1 MTMYADRP
9 SSTPLVDRW
18 GDDEGVSWIAH
29 PAEEGQRASHA
40 VRCEE
45 GVWIVD
51 PLEARG
57 VHEAITE
64 LGPVAGVA
72 VLSSWHARDAGE
84 FARRYDVPVSLP
96 TWMTRVEA
104 RVDAPVERY
113 ERTLGE
119 SGIHVSLSNP
129 LPTWREGIAYRESD
143 GTLLVPESAGTAAP
157 FLVGDERLGLELS
170 RRLRPPR
177 VSLAGLE
184 PERVLVGH
192 GPPVYEDAT
201 AALDE
206 ALATARRRFPR
217 ALVEHG
223 PDSVRSVLEA
233 VRK

>member
-9 SSTPLVDRW
+9 SSSPLVDRW
-18 GDDEGVSWIAH
+18 GGDEGVSWIAH
-29 PAEEGQRASHA
+29 PHEEGQRASHA
-40 VRCEE
+40 IRGDD

-51 PLEARG
+51 PLEAPD
-57 VHEAITE
+57 VHDAISE
-64 LGPVAGVA
+64 LGTVTGVA
-72 VLSSWHARDAGE
+72 VLSSWHARDAGA
-84 FARRYDVPVSLP
+84 FARRYDVPVFLP
-96 TWMTRVEA
+96 TWMTRVED
-104 RVDAPVERY
+104 RVDAPIERY

-143 GTLLVPESAGTAAP
+143 GTLLVPESLGTAAP

-177 VSLAGLE
+177 ASLAGLE

-192 GPPVYEDAT
+192 GPPIYENAT
-201 AALDE
+201 PALRE
-206 ALATARRRFPR
+206 ALATARRRFLR

-233 VRK
+233 ARR